1 MNAGTVTPSTLAPTM
16 DSPWRLRFWTI
27 WIGQALSLG
36 GSALTQF
43 VLIWWVTQTT
53 GSTSALA
60 IAGIVALLPQALLGP
75 LAGAVAD
82 RFSATRSSSGTSMQ

>member
-1 MNAGTVTPSTLAPTM
+1 VNSGILSPSASAPTGT
-16 DSPWRLRFWTI
+16 DPWRLRFWTI
-27 WIGQALSLG
+27 WASQAFSLI

-60 IAGIVALLPQALLGP
+60 IAGIMALLPQAVCLLGFAAP
-75 LAGAVAD
+75 SLMRIEETPIAQD
-82 RFSATRSSSGTSMQ
+82 S